1 MRLTRKRKN
10 RRQGQGRQRGQR
22 TGLRAESL
30 ESRQLLTTWF
40 VDADMPTGSGTSWGD
55 PFADLQ
61 DAVAVSTAGDE
72 IWVAEG
78 TYQPGTNRHASF
90 HMQSGVDWYGG
101 FQGVSFDYP
110 LGESSPDQRSWSS
123 NPTILSGDV
132 ANDDVYVQHGPGD
145 TYGVEDLL
153 MQINN
158 NQENNHH
165 VVSGAQDARL
175 DGFFVEGGN
184 SNGLCS
190 SAATPVSICHLPA
203 SWPAVY
209 EHGGGLFAPN
219 GTPMVENVVFRFNS
233 AIQGGGVYT
242 EGSLLASL
250 DDPNF
255 RNVVFHNNLA
265 EQLGAGMYNN
275 GSDVY
280 LENAVFH
287 KNHVVGAGGL
297 GGGLMISGGGDTII
311 VNSTFYGNWA
321 HAGGGVAV
329 RTADV
334 AIINSIVHGNGV
346 VVASGTEDVFHAG
359 GGQVFAAYSNFSMG
373 LPANVID
380 GGGLNYDFPFWAAP
394 DTAEGPDNTWV
405 TDDDGLLLNEF
416 SVCHDAAT
424 ASMLLP
430 NGLLVEAPEDDI
442 LGTLRVDPS
451 NPGDGIDMGAYE
463 LGYSPIVIGDPDPG
477 PEPDPPIDI
486 PGAGGWNGDWMHRQ
500 EGERGP
506 DQRKKSR
513 HSEPSGSL
521 VSGKEMPLH
530 HLIEGRFIEPARTE
544 KRVGKKVVSK
554 DEFFHQLGLAEFMQ
568 SEYTERLVNK
578 LRRA

>member
-1 MRLTRKRKN
+1 MRLTRKQKI
-10 RRQGQGRQRGQR
+10 RRQRRARQRGQR
-22 TGLRAESL
+22 SGLRAELL

-40 VDADMPTGSGTSWGD
+40 VDADMPTGSGTSWAD

-90 HMQSGVDWYGG
+90 HMKPDVDWYGG
-101 FQGVSFDYP
+101 FQGVSVDYP

-123 NPTILSGDV
+123 HRTILSGDV
-132 ANDDVYVQHGPGD
+132 ANDDVYVLHGPGD

-158 NQENNHH
+158 NEENNHH

-175 DGFFVEGGN
+175 DGFYVEGGN

-190 SAATPVSICHLPA
+190 SPATPVSICHLA
-203 SWPAVY
+203 SYWPVVY

-242 EGSLLASL
+242 EGSSLTSL
-250 DDPNF
+250 DEPNF

-287 KNHVVGAGGL
+287 KNHVVGVGGI
-297 GGGLMISGGGDTII
+297 GGGLMISGGDTLI
-311 VNSTFYGNWA
+311 VNSTVYGNWS
-321 HAGGGVAV
+321 HSGGGVAV
-329 RTADV
+329 RTADA
-334 AIINSIVHGNGV
+334 AIINSIVHGNGAIV
-346 VVASGTEDVFHAG
+346 VSGTEDVFHAG
-359 GGQVFAAYSNFSMG
+359 GGQVFAAHSNFGMS
-373 LPANVID
+373 LPSTVID
-380 GGGLNYDFPFWAAP
+380 GGGLNYDFPYWAAP

-405 TDDDGLLLNEF
+405 TDDDGLLLNDF
-416 SVCHDAAT
+416 SVCHDT
-424 ASMLLP
+424 GTSLVWLP

-442 LGTLRVDPS
+442 LGNLRVDPS
-451 NPGDGIDMGAYE
+451 NPSDGIDMGAYE
-463 LGYSPIVIGDPDPG
+463 VGYLPVVIGDPDPG
-477 PEPDPPIDI
+477 PDPNPPIDS
-486 PGAGGWNGDWMHRQ
+486 PGRGGWNGDWMRYQ
-500 EGERGP
+500 DGERDP
-506 DQRKKSR
+506 DQRKDSR
-513 HSEPSGSL
+513 HSLLVESL
-521 VSGKEMPLH
+521 VQGKEVPVDR
-530 HLIEGRFIEPARTE
+530 LIEGRLIEPTRLE
-544 KRVGKKVVSK
+544 KEVGTTRVSK
-554 DEFFHQLGLAEFMQ
+554 DEFFHRLGLAEFMQ
-568 SEYTERLVNK
+568 LQDPERFLDK
-578 LRRA
+578 LGRP